1 MHITQEHTVFTIC
14 LLTFGYKE
22 LMKQPTSCCDLLR
35 IRGVRDLGVTSPELQ
50 SFFMVMP
57 NIYVAVQDGTL
68 FIGLK

>member
-50 SFFMVMP
+50 SF
-57 NIYVAVQDGTL
+57 L
-68 FIGLK
+68 W